1 MSISVC
7 CSYSTYECLGLC
19 FWWHQLWSI
28 WFCIFSLF
36 HGKYISPFPILWRHY
51 MIVMN
56 MNKYGEVVILMLF
69 TTAEMITYSAHSNR
83 RGKKGRKKISTVW
96 HSFFSRLWWL
106 LSAFYVYFFSPL
118 VMGSLESGLPW
129 PSTWVFVHL
138 LVFGGN
144 FLIRLPLNK

>member
-83 RGKKGRKKISTVW
+83 RGKKGRKKISTVLT
-96 HSFFSRLWWL
+96 FFFLQIMVAIISILCLFL
-106 LSAFYVYFFSPL
+106 LSSGHGFIGIWVALTIYMSLRAFAGF
-118 VMGSLESGLPW
+118 W
-129 PSTWVFVHL
+129 
-138 LVFGGN
+138 
-144 FLIRLPLNK
+144 R